1 MGTMF
6 VVSVTLLLAAT
17 SPTVLLAKAAAA
29 AAGRSVVLAPTITIA
44 HGVEMPVVALGTGEY
59 QSQAAIDAVQ
69 SAIRIGYRAID
80 TAHEYSNQ
88 QAIGQGI
95 REMLSNASYNLQ
107 RSDLFIISKV
117 EVSLDCALWMLGEP
131 CGLQLG
137 TPVGSRGCTPAS
149 IPRAVCTATLAAPER
164 NNIHLLFILSS
175 ILPPPSLVY
184 RAGLVQQRQQHA
196 LKWTSNSWTLDQPS
210 TLCCSTTLKLRRLRP
225 WKLQSRSSGR

>member
-1 MGTMF
+1 MF

-59 QSQAAIDAVQ
+59 QSQVAIDAVQ

-117 EVSLDCALWMLGEP
+117 E
-131 CGLQLG
+131 
-137 TPVGSRGCTPAS
+137 
-149 IPRAVCTATLAAPER
+149 
-164 NNIHLLFILSS
+164 
-175 ILPPPSLVY
+175 
-184 RAGLVQQRQQHA
+184 
-196 LKWTSNSWTLDQPS
+196 
-210 TLCCSTTLKLRRLRP
+210 
-225 WKLQSRSSGR
+225 